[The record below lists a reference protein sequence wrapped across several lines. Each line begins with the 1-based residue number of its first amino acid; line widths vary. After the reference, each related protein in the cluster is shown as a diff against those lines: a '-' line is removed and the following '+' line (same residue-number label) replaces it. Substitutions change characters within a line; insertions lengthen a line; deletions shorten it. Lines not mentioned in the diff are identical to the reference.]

1 MSKTRQDLV
10 KELNE
15 ATTAWIEADKAFD
28 YKAREEADKAWDE
41 AAVALYEYDYE
52 YDYGYDREQG

>member
-52 YDYGYDREQG
+52 YDSEQG